1 MPPAHLNMD
10 IHMAPLPTQ
19 AAFLGVT
26 TDHCVLLC
34 SPDQRFPISHQCLCG
49 PQPADLDLT
58 TEKQLGIMTLKGYS
72 EVMTLT

>member
-34 SPDQRFPISHQCLCG
+34 PPDLRFPISCQRLCG
-49 PQPADLDLT
+49 PQPADLT
-58 TEKQLGIMTLKGYS
+58 
-72 EVMTLT
+72 